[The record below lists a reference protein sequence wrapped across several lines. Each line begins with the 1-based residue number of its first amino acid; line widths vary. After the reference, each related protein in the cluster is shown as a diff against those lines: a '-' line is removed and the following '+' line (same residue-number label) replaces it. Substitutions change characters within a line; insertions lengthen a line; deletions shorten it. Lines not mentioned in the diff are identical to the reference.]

1 MSNDTTAPRT
11 IFIIRHGEKPP
22 APNPSSTAPTIG
34 IDVDGNPDSSSL
46 TPLGWQRAGALAT
59 LFSPYGG
66 QLRAGVLTPTELFS
80 PSYPKGA
87 PGHRTHDTIFPLS
100 QLLPSVTFDDTTYAE
115 GDEKWLAKAVAAQTT
130 GVTLICWEH
139 SHIPTIANH
148 IVGKANES
156 EIPQKWPGD
165 RFDVIWAFTPS
176 SSGGYSF
183 TQLPQ
188 MLLFGDSTSVIPVGG
203 TSSAAPSPSSA
214 APAAG
219 NAPAGSAAAATP
231 AGGSWIPISPT
242 KRRRR

>member
-1 MSNDTTAPRT
+1 LSNDTTAPRT

-66 QLRAGVLTPTELFS
+66 QLRAGILTPTELFS

-100 QLLPSVTFDDTTYAE
+100 QLLPGVTFDDTTYAE

-156 EIPQKWPGD
+156 EIPQTWPGD
-165 RFDVIWAFTPS
+165 RFDVIWAFTS

-203 TSSAAPSPSSA
+203 TSPSAPSASSTSL
-214 APAAG
+214 AAG
-219 NAPAGSAAAATP
+219 DAPAGSAAAAKP
-231 AGGSWIPISPT
+231 AGGSWIPISPA